1 MTCVVICHAETNHA
15 SVCILCR
22 RPTDETNMCNHCQ
35 QQLQGGLWFLCLSS
49 CLSQTCNLRPL
60 YSKYVY
66 TSSKLVCVWVRARAR
81 VCDFTVWFFTD
92 GSFVCIALVV
102 FHYQISMKYLND
114 DAGRI
119 IIWFPWRV
127 CTVRGIAT
135 VQPVVRSSRSRCCY
149 LQSDI
154 VLFGIRPVPHNTLID
169 IITANLSQIL
179 KLLWNRIVPMPL
191 WQNFSC
197 HKVWDTQGEHINNP
211 CDCCWYLIN
220 PCNCLTVT

>member
-1 MTCVVICHAETNHA
+1 MRPSASYVVDRRTKQTCVITVNSSYKEVCGFYVCLHVCHKHVICVHSILNTYTHRVN
-15 SVCILCR
+15 SCVC
-22 RPTDETNMCNHCQ
+22 E
-35 QQLQGGLWFLCLSS
+35 
-49 CLSQTCNLRPL
+49 
-60 YSKYVY
+60 
-66 TSSKLVCVWVRARAR
+66 CVRAR

-191 WQNFSC
+191 
-197 HKVWDTQGEHINNP
+197 
-211 CDCCWYLIN
+211 
-220 PCNCLTVT
+220 